1 MDLAHP
7 YTAVTPTL
15 EGAILAVLARTTR
28 PISGRDVARLTGR
41 SQAGVSRAIGR
52 LADQGIVN
60 VQEAPPSLLYTL
72 NRDHLL
78 APAVLLLANAR
89 TTLWSRIAEEV
100 NAWDVLPEH
109 LSVFGSAARGDGDV
123 ESDIDILVV
132 RPRGVRADDPRWRP
146 QLEILS
152 DHIYRWTG
160 NRAGLAEM
168 SASEVSSLRET
179 QPMIAAELRAD
190 AITLIGPSP
199 AELLK
204 VRG

>member
-7 YTAVTPTL
+7 YTALTPTL

-168 SASEVSSLRET
+168 SASELSSLRET

-204 VRG
+204 VSG

>member
-204 VRG
+204 VSG